1 MKNPMMNT
9 TELNTYDD
17 HTHDNIVKT
26 VDLRE
31 DTSNTL
37 ELLAERPQVQI
48 ERFVKD
54 NIKLS
59 KKIIS
64 QTVNVPVTLNQ
75 EVLVIEHVFAQP
87 STSQDNLVSV
97 VTNNVNVPQLMVNGQ
112 AITLGDT
119 PIEIPLLQQIA
130 KVNIE
135 TIVAEKVQLMTQN
148 VSHETQIPVTLR
160 HEELV
165 TEKVEYD
172 EPTVLAT
179 THIPPELATTHIPPE
194 DVTLV
199 SK

>member
-1 MKNPMMNT
+1 MKNPIINT
-9 TELNTYDD
+9 TELNTHDT

-31 DTSNTL
+31 DTTNTL

-75 EVLVIEHVFAQP
+75 EVLVIEHVFAKP

-97 VTNNVNVPQLMVNGQ
+97 ITNNVNVPQLMVNGQ

-165 TEKVEYD
+165 TEKVAYD

-179 THIPPELATTHIPPE
+179 THIPPEE
-194 DVTLV
+194 VNLV

>member
-9 TELNTYDD
+9 TEPNTHDT

-31 DTSNTL
+31 DTTNTL
-37 ELLAERPQVQI
+37 ELLAERPRVQI

-119 PIEIPLLQQIA
+119 PIEVPLLQQIA

-179 THIPPELATTHIPPE
+179 THISPEEVNLA
-194 DVTLV
+194 

>member
-1 MKNPMMNT
+1 MKNPMTNT
-9 TELNTYDD
+9 TELNTNDT

-31 DTSNTL
+31 DTTNTL

-48 ERFVKD
+48 ERFIKD

-87 STSQDNLVSV
+87 STSHDNLVSV

-119 PIEIPLLQQIA
+119 PIEIPLLQQTA

-165 TEKVEYD
+165 KEKVEYD

-179 THIPPELATTHIPPE
+179 THIPPE
-194 DVTLV
+194 DVNLV

>member
-9 TELNTYDD
+9 TDLNTPDS

-31 DTSNTL
+31 DTTNTL

-119 PIEIPLLQQIA
+119 AIEIPLLQQIA

-179 THIPPELATTHIPPE
+179 THILPEE
-194 DVTLV
+194 VNLV

>member
-1 MKNPMMNT
+1 MKNSIINT
-9 TELNTYDD
+9 TELNTHDT
-17 HTHDNIVKT
+17 HTHENIVKT

-31 DTSNTL
+31 DTTNTL

-64 QTVNVPVTLNQ
+64 QTVNVPVKLNQ
-75 EVLVIEHVFAQP
+75 EVLVIEHVFSQP
-87 STSQDNLVSV
+87 NAHHDNLVSV

-148 VSHETQIPVTLR
+148 VSHDTQIPVTLR

-179 THIPPELATTHIPPE
+179 THIPPE
-194 DVTLV
+194 DVNFV

>member
-1 MKNPMMNT
+1 MKNPMINT
-9 TELNTYDD
+9 TELNTHDT

-135 TIVAEKVQLMTQN
+135 TIVAEKVKLMTQN

-165 TEKVEYD
+165 TEKVAYD

-179 THIPPELATTHIPPE
+179 THISPEE
-194 DVTLV
+194 VNLV

>member
-1 MKNPMMNT
+1 MKNPMMTT
-9 TELNTYDD
+9 TELNNYDT

-31 DTSNTL
+31 DTTNTL

-75 EVLVIEHVFAQP
+75 EVLVIEHVFAKP

-97 VTNNVNVPQLMVNGQ
+97 ITNNVNVPQLMVNGQ

-172 EPTVLAT
+172 EPTVLAST
-179 THIPPELATTHIPPE
+179 YIAPEE
-194 DVTLV
+194 VNLV

>member
-1 MKNPMMNT
+1 MKNPMTNT
-9 TELNTYDD
+9 TELNTHDI
-17 HTHDNIVKT
+17 HIHDNIVKT

-31 DTSNTL
+31 DTTNTL

-64 QTVNVPVTLNQ
+64 QTFNVPVTLNQ

-87 STSQDNLVSV
+87 NAPHDNLVSV

-179 THIPPELATTHIPPE
+179 THIPPE
-194 DVTLV
+194 DVNLV

>member
-1 MKNPMMNT
+1 MKNLIMNN
-9 TELNTYDD
+9 TELNNHDNYTHDN
-17 HTHDNIVKT
+17 HDNIVKT

-31 DTSNTL
+31 DTTNTL

-75 EVLVIEHVFAQP
+75 EVLVIEHVFAKP
-87 STSQDNLVSV
+87 SASQDNLVSV

-119 PIEIPLLQQIA
+119 AIEIPLLQQIA

-179 THIPPELATTHIPPE
+179 THISPEE
-194 DVTLV
+194 VNLV

>member
-75 EVLVIEHVFAQP
+75 EVLVIEHVFAKP

-179 THIPPELATTHIPPE
+179 THIPPE

>member
-1 MKNPMMNT
+1 MKNPMMTT
-9 TELNTYDD
+9 TELNNYDT

-31 DTSNTL
+31 DNNNTL
-37 ELLAERPQVQI
+37 ELLAEHPQVQI

-75 EVLVIEHVFAQP
+75 EVLVIEHVFAKP

-97 VTNNVNVPQLMVNGQ
+97 ITNNVNVPQLMVNGQ

-172 EPTVLAT
+172 EPTVLAST
-179 THIPPELATTHIPPE
+179 YIATE
-194 DVTLV
+194 EVNLV

>member
-1 MKNPMMNT
+1 MKNPMINT
-9 TELNTYDD
+9 TELKNHDT

-31 DTSNTL
+31 DTTNTL
-37 ELLAERPQVQI
+37 ELLAERPKVQI

-148 VSHETQIPVTLR
+148 VSHDTQIPVTLR

-179 THIPPELATTHIPPE
+179 THISPE
-194 DVTLV
+194 DVNLV

>member
-1 MKNPMMNT
+1 MKNPMINT
-9 TELNTYDD
+9 TELNTPDS

-31 DTSNTL
+31 DTTNTL
-37 ELLAERPQVQI
+37 ELLAECPQVQI

-64 QTVNVPVTLNQ
+64 QMVNVPVTLNQ
-75 EVLVIEHVFAQP
+75 EVLVIEHVFAKP
-87 STSQDNLVSV
+87 STSQDNLVSI

-179 THIPPELATTHIPPE
+179 THISPEE
-194 DVTLV
+194 VNLV

>member
-1 MKNPMMNT
+1 MKNPMTNT
-9 TELNTYDD
+9 TELNTNDT

-31 DTSNTL
+31 DTTNTL

-48 ERFVKD
+48 ERFIKD

-75 EVLVIEHVFAQP
+75 EVLVIEHVFAKP
-87 STSQDNLVSV
+87 NTPNDNLVSV

-165 TEKVEYD
+165 TEKVAYD
-172 EPTVLAT
+172 EPTVLAST
-179 THIPPELATTHIPPE
+179 YIAPE
-194 DVTLV
+194 DVNLV

>member
-9 TELNTYDD
+9 TEINTPDSQP
-17 HTHDNIVKT
+17 HDNIVKT

-31 DTSNTL
+31 DTTNTL

-75 EVLVIEHVFAQP
+75 EVLVIEHVFSQP
-87 STSQDNLVSV
+87 NAPHDNLVSV

-119 PIEIPLLQQIA
+119 AIEIPLLQQIA

-179 THIPPELATTHIPPE
+179 THISPEE
-194 DVTLV
+194 VNLV

>member
-9 TELNTYDD
+9 TEPNTHDT

-31 DTSNTL
+31 DNNNTL
-37 ELLAERPQVQI
+37 ELLAEHPQVQI

-75 EVLVIEHVFAQP
+75 EVLVIEHVFAKP

-119 PIEIPLLQQIA
+119 PIEVPLLQQIA

-179 THIPPELATTHIPPE
+179 THISPEE
-194 DVTLV
+194 VNLV

>member
-1 MKNPMMNT
+1 MKNPMTNT
-9 TELNTYDD
+9 TELNTNDT

-31 DTSNTL
+31 DTTNTL
-37 ELLAERPQVQI
+37 ELLAERPLVQI
-48 ERFVKD
+48 ERFIKD

-119 PIEIPLLQQIA
+119 PIEIPLLQQTA

-165 TEKVEYD
+165 TEKVEHD

-179 THIPPELATTHIPPE
+179 THIAPEE
-194 DVTLV
+194 VNLV

>member
-1 MKNPMMNT
+1 MKNLIMNN
-9 TELNTYDD
+9 TELNNHDNYTHDN
-17 HTHDNIVKT
+17 HDNIVKT

-31 DTSNTL
+31 DTNNTL

-87 STSQDNLVSV
+87 NAPHDNLVSV

-165 TEKVEYD
+165 TEKIEYD

-179 THIPPELATTHIPPE
+179 THIPPE
-194 DVTLV
+194 DVNLV

>member
-9 TELNTYDD
+9 TEPNTHDT

-31 DTSNTL
+31 DTTNTL
-37 ELLAERPQVQI
+37 ELLAERPRVQI
-48 ERFVKD
+48 ERFIKD

-59 KKIIS
+59 KKIIT

-75 EVLVIEHVFAQP
+75 EVLVIEHVF
-87 STSQDNLVSV
+87 SQANAPHDNLVSV

-119 PIEIPLLQQIA
+119 PIEVPLLQQIA

-179 THIPPELATTHIPPE
+179 THISPEEVNLA
-194 DVTLV
+194 

>member
-1 MKNPMMNT
+1 MKNPMMTT
-9 TELNTYDD
+9 TELNNHDT

-31 DTSNTL
+31 DNNNTL
-37 ELLAERPQVQI
+37 ELLAEHPQVQI

-75 EVLVIEHVFAQP
+75 EVLVIEHVF
-87 STSQDNLVSV
+87 SQANAPHDNLVSV

-119 PIEIPLLQQIA
+119 PIEVPLLQQIA

-179 THIPPELATTHIPPE
+179 THISPEE
-194 DVTLV
+194 VNLV

>member
-9 TELNTYDD
+9 TELHTQDT

-31 DTSNTL
+31 DTTNTL
-37 ELLAERPQVQI
+37 ELLAERPRVQI

-75 EVLVIEHVFAQP
+75 EVLVIEHVF
-87 STSQDNLVSV
+87 SQANAPHDNLVSV

-119 PIEIPLLQQIA
+119 PIEVPLLQQIA

-179 THIPPELATTHIPPE
+179 THISPEEVNLA
-194 DVTLV
+194 

>member
-9 TELNTYDD
+9 TELNTHDT

-31 DTSNTL
+31 DTTNTL

-75 EVLVIEHVFAQP
+75 EVLVIEHVFAKP

-97 VTNNVNVPQLMVNGQ
+97 ITNNVNVPQLMVNGQ

-172 EPTVLAT
+172 EPTVLAST
-179 THIPPELATTHIPPE
+179 YIAPEE
-194 DVTLV
+194 VNLV

>member
-1 MKNPMMNT
+1 MKNPMINS
-9 TELNTYDD
+9 TELNNHDS

-31 DTSNTL
+31 DNNNTL
-37 ELLAERPQVQI
+37 ELLAEHPQVQI

-75 EVLVIEHVFAQP
+75 EVLVIEHVFAKP

-97 VTNNVNVPQLMVNGQ
+97 ITNNVNVPQLMVNGQ

-119 PIEIPLLQQIA
+119 PIEIPLLQQTA

-172 EPTVLAT
+172 EPTVLAST
-179 THIPPELATTHIPPE
+179 YIAPEEVNLA
-194 DVTLV
+194 

>member
-9 TELNTYDD
+9 TELNTHDT

-31 DTSNTL
+31 DTTNTL

-87 STSQDNLVSV
+87 NAPHDNLVSV

-148 VSHETQIPVTLR
+148 VSHDTQIPVTLR

-179 THIPPELATTHIPPE
+179 THIPPE
-194 DVTLV
+194 DVNFV

>member
-1 MKNPMMNT
+1 MMNT
-9 TELNTYDD
+9 TELNIHDN

-31 DTSNTL
+31 DTTNTL

-75 EVLVIEHVFAQP
+75 EVLVIEHVF
-87 STSQDNLVSV
+87 SQANAPHDNLVSV

-119 PIEIPLLQQIA
+119 PIEVPLLQQIA

-179 THIPPELATTHIPPE
+179 THISPEEVNLA
-194 DVTLV
+194 

>member
-1 MKNPMMNT
+1 MKNPMINT
-9 TELNTYDD
+9 TELNTHDI

-31 DTSNTL
+31 DTNDTL

-48 ERFVKD
+48 ERFIKD

-75 EVLVIEHVFAQP
+75 EVLVIEHVFAKP
-87 STSQDNLVSV
+87 NAPHDNLVSV

-165 TEKVEYD
+165 TEKVAYD

-179 THIPPELATTHIPPE
+179 THILPE
-194 DVTLV
+194 DVNLV

>member
-9 TELNTYDD
+9 NELNNHDT

-31 DTSNTL
+31 DTTNTL

-148 VSHETQIPVTLR
+148 VSYETQIPVTLR

-179 THIPPELATTHIPPE
+179 THISPE
-194 DVTLV
+194 DVNLV

>member
-1 MKNPMMNT
+1 MKNPMMTT
-9 TELNTYDD
+9 TELNNYDT

-31 DTSNTL
+31 DNNNTL
-37 ELLAERPQVQI
+37 ELLAEHPQVQI

-75 EVLVIEHVFAQP
+75 EVLVIEHVFAKP
-87 STSQDNLVSV
+87 SSSQDNLVSV
-97 VTNNVNVPQLMVNGQ
+97 ITKNVNVPQLMVNGQ

-172 EPTVLAT
+172 EPTVLAST
-179 THIPPELATTHIPPE
+179 YIAPEE
-194 DVTLV
+194 VNLV

>member
-9 TELNTYDD
+9 TELNTHDT

-31 DTSNTL
+31 DTTNTL

-64 QTVNVPVTLNQ
+64 QTVNVPVKLNQ
-75 EVLVIEHVFAQP
+75 EVLVIEHVFSQP
-87 STSQDNLVSV
+87 NAHHDNLVSV

-148 VSHETQIPVTLR
+148 VSHDTQIPVTLL

-179 THIPPELATTHIPPE
+179 THIPPE
-194 DVTLV
+194 DVNFV

>member
-1 MKNPMMNT
+1 MKKPMTNT
-9 TELNTYDD
+9 TELDTNDT

-31 DTSNTL
+31 DTTNTL
-37 ELLAERPQVQI
+37 ELLAERPLVQI
-48 ERFVKD
+48 ERFIKD

-87 STSQDNLVSV
+87 STSHDNLVSV

-119 PIEIPLLQQIA
+119 PIEIPLLQQTA

-165 TEKVEYD
+165 TEKVEHD

-179 THIPPELATTHIPPE
+179 THIAPEE
-194 DVTLV
+194 VNLV

>member
-9 TELNTYDD
+9 TELNTPDS

-31 DTSNTL
+31 DTTNTL

-75 EVLVIEHVFAQP
+75 EVLVIEHVFSQP

-119 PIEIPLLQQIA
+119 AIEIPLLQQIA

-179 THIPPELATTHIPPE
+179 THIPPE
-194 DVTLV
+194 DVNLV

>member
-1 MKNPMMNT
+1 MMNT
-9 TELNTYDD
+9 PELNIHDS

-31 DTSNTL
+31 DTTNTL

-48 ERFVKD
+48 ERFIKD

-64 QTVNVPVTLNQ
+64 ETVNVPVTLNQ
-75 EVLVIEHVFAQP
+75 EVLVIEHVFAKP
-87 STSQDNLVSV
+87 NAHDDNLVSV

-119 PIEIPLLQQIA
+119 PIEVPLLQQIA

-179 THIPPELATTHIPPE
+179 THIVPE
-194 DVTLV
+194 DVNLV

>member
-9 TELNTYDD
+9 TELNTHDS

-31 DTSNTL
+31 DTNNTL

-75 EVLVIEHVFAQP
+75 EVLVIEHVFSQP

-179 THIPPELATTHIPPE
+179 THISPEE
-194 DVTLV
+194 VNLV

>member
-1 MKNPMMNT
+1 MKNPIMNN
-9 TELNTYDD
+9 TELNNHVNYTHDN
-17 HTHDNIVKT
+17 HDNIVKT
-26 VDLRE
+26 VDIRE
-31 DTSNTL
+31 DTTNTL

-87 STSQDNLVSV
+87 SPSQDNLVSV
-97 VTNNVNVPQLMVNGQ
+97 VTDNVNVPQLMVNGQ

-179 THIPPELATTHIPPE
+179 THIPPE
-194 DVTLV
+194 DVNLV

>member
-1 MKNPMMNT
+1 MKNPMMNN
-9 TELNTYDD
+9 TELNTHGT

-31 DTSNTL
+31 DTTNTL

-48 ERFVKD
+48 ERFIKD

-87 STSQDNLVSV
+87 NAHHDNLVSV

-179 THIPPELATTHIPPE
+179 THISPE
-194 DVTLV
+194 DVNLV

>member
-31 DTSNTL
+31 DNNNTL
-37 ELLAERPQVQI
+37 ELLAEHPQVQI

-75 EVLVIEHVFAQP
+75 EVLVIEHVFAKP

-97 VTNNVNVPQLMVNGQ
+97 ITNNVNVPQLMVNGQ

-172 EPTVLAT
+172 EPTVLAST
-179 THIPPELATTHIPPE
+179 YIAPEE
-194 DVTLV
+194 VNLV

>member
-9 TELNTYDD
+9 TELNTPDS

-31 DTSNTL
+31 DTTNTL

-75 EVLVIEHVFAQP
+75 EVLVIEHVFAKP
-87 STSQDNLVSV
+87 SASQDNLVSV

-179 THIPPELATTHIPPE
+179 THISPEE
-194 DVTLV
+194 VNLV